1 MNQVRSI
8 PSSYRSFFLP
18 LLAKIDKRPPEV
30 VNALSGC
37 AKWSLDLL
45 SWLTDGLFGLRN
57 DPRFMEILQDN
68 RSFTEMTN
76 YLKAKNDV
84 SFNLLLC
91 SSTRCFLSAICR
103 RLQHLQAICNKAMQY
118 WDSRCAHGASEPLNE
133 PQRELHKAYL
143 GLQSRAYTTLIKV
156 DEFDR
161 LLASLSNDIRQ
172 TYQTTL
178 ASLQQKAAAQHPQ
191 GRPNSAEA
199 AVKKAQAHCELA
211 ILLGEQP
218 PPSFQPPIRKFFE
231 TDLPN
236 IMASTKRSELFFTD
250 FPVLEVED
258 DPRRLAAMRAEGRYV
273 DVFRRVELLSAS
285 SSSSSRTTNGHA
297 HPSEDAMDTTADGG
311 PSTSA
316 AGHAAWRRC
325 VRCCAVMEDVSATRP
340 GFNFVLAQQRKCS
353 CGGSWAFLP

>member
-1 MNQVRSI
+1 
-8 PSSYRSFFLP
+8 
-18 LLAKIDKRPPEV
+18 
-30 VNALSGC
+30 
-37 AKWSLDLL
+37 
-45 SWLTDGLFGLRN
+45 
-57 DPRFMEILQDN
+57 MEILQDN

-76 YLKAKNDV
+76 YLKSKNDV
-84 SFNLLLC
+84 SLNLLLC

-103 RLQHLQAICNKAMQY
+103 RLAHLQAIGNKAMQY
-118 WDSRCAHGASEPLNE
+118 WDSRPASNTSEPLNE
-133 PQRELHKAYL
+133 PHRELHKAYL
-143 GLQSRAYTTLIKV
+143 RLQRCASTTLIKV
-156 DEFDR
+156 EEFDK

-191 GRPNSAEA
+191 HLQQGKPNPAEA
-199 AVKKAQAHCELA
+199 SVKKAQAHCELA

-231 TDLPN
+231 TDLRN

-250 FPVLEVED
+250 FPLLEVED
-258 DPRRLAAMRAEGRYV
+258 DARRLDAMKVEGRHV
-273 DVFRRVELLSAS
+273 DVFRRVELS
-285 SSSSSRTTNGHA
+285 SNPTGSSKTNATNGHTIA
-297 HPSEDAMDTTADGG
+297 NGDALDATDGSSATA
-311 PSTSA
+311 A

>member
-1 MNQVRSI
+1 M
-8 PSSYRSFFLP
+8 
-18 LLAKIDKRPPEV
+18 

-45 SWLTDGLFGLRN
+45 SWLTDGLFSLRN
-57 DPRFMEILQDN
+57 DPKFMEILQDN

-76 YLKAKNDV
+76 YLKSKNDV
-84 SFNLLLC
+84 CFNLLLC

-103 RLQHLQAICNKAMQY
+103 RLAHLQAIGNKAMQY
-118 WDSRCAHGASEPLNE
+118 WDSRSTSNATEPLNE

-143 GLQSRAYTTLIKV
+143 RLQRRASTTLIKV
-156 DEFDR
+156 DEFDK
-161 LLASLSNDIRQ
+161 LLTSLSADVRQ

-178 ASLQQKAAAQHPQ
+178 ASLQQKAAAQQHHLQ
-191 GRPNSAEA
+191 GQNKPNPAEA

-236 IMASTKRSELFFTD
+236 IMVSTKRSELFFAD
-250 FPVLEVED
+250 FPLLEVED
-258 DPRRLAAMRAEGRYV
+258 DLRRLAAMKAEGRHV
-273 DVFRRVELLSAS
+273 DVFRRVELLGNPPKAIA
-285 SSSSSRTTNGHA
+285 TNGHA
-297 HPSEDAMDTTADGG
+297 KKGADSLDAMDGG
-311 PSTSA
+311 SPPIATDP
-316 AGHAAWRRC
+316 AAWRRC

>member
-1 MNQVRSI
+1 MS
-8 PSSYRSFFLP
+8 PE
-18 LLAKIDKRPPEV
+18 EV

-45 SWLTDGLFGLRN
+45 SWLTDGLFSLRN

-84 SFNLLLC
+84 SLNLLLC

-103 RLQHLQAICNKAMQY
+103 RLAHLQAIGNKAMQY
-118 WDSRCAHGASEPLNE
+118 WDSRSASSAAEPFNE
-133 PQRELHKAYL
+133 PQRELHKAYIK
-143 GLQSRAYTTLIKV
+143 LQRRATTTLIKV
-156 DEFDR
+156 DEFDK

-178 ASLQQKAAAQHPQ
+178 ASLQQKTAAQHQQHQHQ
-191 GRPNSAEA
+191 GQNKPNPAEA

-231 TDLPN
+231 TDLRN

-250 FPVLEVED
+250 FPLLEVED
-258 DPRRLAAMRAEGRYV
+258 DPRRLAARKAEGRHV
-273 DVFRRVELLSAS
+273 DVFRRTELLSSPTTSSAKTTATTDGHSNAS
-285 SSSSSRTTNGHA
+285 GESLEN
-297 HPSEDAMDTTADGG
+297 ADGG
-311 PSTSA
+311 SSTA
-316 AGHAAWRRC
+316 TGGHAAWRRC
-325 VRCCAVMEDVSATRP
+325 VRCCAVMGDVSATRP